1 MELNAGAF
9 LAFWDVQPIQQHETT
24 NKLFYRII
32 AGRKYQFRK
41 LDYRKQ
47 TQLGLRVAAMAKRLE
62 PLFRQWS
69 SFIDVEEDA
78 TDPQREAADRH
89 NQALMMELLPEM
101 LGFIGDPEVEQL
113 LHDLVVA
120 AAVDLGQ
127 GTFEQL
133 TNAATA
139 ETVFGEDI
147 SIQIPVAIT
156 VLEVNLAGFIKRVAS
171 GFFSKT

>member
-1 MELNAGAF
+1 
-9 LAFWDVQPIQQHETT
+9 
-24 NKLFYRII
+24 
-32 AGRKYQFRK
+32 
-41 LDYRKQ
+41 
-47 TQLGLRVAAMAKRLE
+47 
-62 PLFRQWS
+62 
-69 SFIDVEEDA
+69 
-78 TDPQREAADRH
+78 
-89 NQALMMELLPEM
+89 MMELLPEI

-120 AAVDLGQ
+120 ASVDLGQ